1 VVIDTRKIA
10 GQEIGGLADYVAM
23 LGLSQ
28 ARGDSYD
35 ACQDVPTIT
44 NLMAAS
50 CPDAVKPVGLT
61 DVDLAYLR
69 GLYRMNAGMQYAGER
84 GSIAFEM
91 KKELGGY

>member
-1 VVIDTRKIA
+1 
-10 GQEIGGLADYVAM
+10 
-23 LGLSQ
+23 
-28 ARGDSYD
+28 
-35 ACQDVPTIT
+35 
-44 NLMAAS
+44 MAS
-50 CPDAVKPVGLT
+50 GCPDAVKPVGLT